1 VEERLLFDRIALHA
15 AHVSPGNV
23 KSAALV
29 VSDFTDSELAI
40 CDRATMPAG
49 IAAHSISV
57 ELLIELALPHVV
69 MDNVSKGGHG
79 IPLGLF

>member
-1 VEERLLFDRIALHA
+1 
-15 AHVSPGNV
+15 
-23 KSAALV
+23 
-29 VSDFTDSELAI
+29 
-40 CDRATMPAG
+40 MPAG